1 LELLNMSVN
10 TPGLPSAWRSPG
22 TYIANVPNG
31 GGGGVGLL
39 PTMIVGQMLTSGT
52 AVPNV
57 PVSVFSQFDCG
68 FLFGAESMLAAMYAA
83 YRLNDPNGY
92 CMVTPVSDNVGGQQ
106 ASWLMTL
113 TGTATSAGTLAV
125 YVNNQAA
132 SVGVSIGDTAA
143 VVAGNLVTA
152 IASLAS
158 NPNTVL
164 GVTASNTL
172 GVVTITG
179 IHKGITAGDV
189 QLSVGKGGEFLPT
202 GIGVPSMV
210 YTAGTG
216 DPDLTAA
223 ILAITPLS
231 WSFLVCPYTTSTV
244 NTAINTLLSDTV
256 GRWSPVQQNYG
267 IRFAAIRG
275 SLTTQVTY
283 GGSVGSN
290 KHMTTL
296 GILDSQTPIPNAS
309 AIFGGLSAMT
319 SRSNV
324 ALPIV
329 GELQGLDAPSL
340 LSRLT
345 RAQENVLLY
354 SGVSPIR
361 VDLSGNATLPRA
373 VQEYQSNSN
382 YLNVETDLMVEY
394 VDMFIRSDLESVYK
408 QVSLLADGNP
418 VAAGSG
424 AVTPSLILAHVWGL
438 YLDLEALGVVQNAQ
452 QFIATSYVE
461 ANIAQGVV
469 SLYLPVVTSGLLR
482 VIRIQNSF
490 S

>member
-1 LELLNMSVN
+1 MAIN

-39 PTMIVGQMLTSGT
+39 PTMIVGQMLSSGT
-52 AVPNV
+52 ATPNV
-57 PVSVFSQFDCG
+57 AVPVFSPFDCG
-68 FLFGAESMLAAMYAA
+68 MLFGTESMLAAMFAA
-83 YRLNDPNGY
+83 YRLNDPTGY
-92 CMVTPVSDNVGGQQ
+92 VLVTPLADNVGGQQ
-106 ASWLMTL
+106 ASWLMTI

-125 YVNNQAA
+125 YVNNQAV
-132 SVGVSIGDTAA
+132 SVGVSIGDAA
-143 VVAGNLVTA
+143 AIIGTNLVAA
-152 IASLAS
+152 IAALAA

-164 GVTASNTL
+164 GATASNSL
-172 GVVTITG
+172 GVVTITA
-179 IHKGITAGDV
+179 IHKGLTAGDV
-189 QLSVGKGGEFLPT
+189 HVSVGKGGEFLPI
-202 GIGVPSMV
+202 GIGISSLV

-223 ILAITPLS
+223 LLAITPLS

-244 NTAINTLLSDTV
+244 NTQINTLLSDTI

-267 IRFAAIRG
+267 VRFAATGG
-275 SLTTQVTY
+275 SLSTLITY
-283 GGSVGSN
+283 GGTVGSN
-290 KHMTTL
+290 KHMTTV
-296 GILDSQTPIPNAS
+296 GIMDSQTPTFVAS
-309 AIFGGLSAMT
+309 AIFGGLAAMT

-340 LSRLT
+340 LNRLT
-345 RAQENVLLY
+345 RAQENILLY
-354 SGVSPIR
+354 SGVSPVR

-373 VQEYQSNSN
+373 VQEYQANSN
-382 YLNVETDLMVEY
+382 YLNVETDLMVEF
-394 VDMFIRSDLESVYK
+394 VDMYIRSDLESVYA

-424 AVTPSLILAHVWGL
+424 AVTPSLVLAHVWGL
-438 YLDLEALGVVQNAQ
+438 YLDLEAIGVVQNAK

-461 ANIAQGVV
+461 ANISAGVV

-482 VIRIQNSF
+482 VIRILNSF